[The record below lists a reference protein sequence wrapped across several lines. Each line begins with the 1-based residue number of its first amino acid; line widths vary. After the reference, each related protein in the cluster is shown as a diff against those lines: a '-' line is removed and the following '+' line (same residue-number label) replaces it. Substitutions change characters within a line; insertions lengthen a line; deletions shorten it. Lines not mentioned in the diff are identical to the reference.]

1 MSMRQR
7 TVSQHRYRP
16 SAVEVSRNTLIW
28 IYYIGVAAL
37 IVVGVVLW
45 STGHGTGD
53 PYLTLGFALALA
65 PIAVTWLRRRFS
77 RG

>member
-1 MSMRQR
+1 
-7 TVSQHRYRP
+7 VSL
-16 SAVEVSRNTLIW
+16 SRNTLVW
-28 IYYIGVAAL
+28 AYYIGVSAL

-53 PYLTLGFALALA
+53 PYLTLGVALALA

-77 RG
+77 RD